1 MIELLDWYGNLPSV
15 MKIVLWL
22 AVAVVLVAAIKR
34 FIKLMIYVAAFL
46 LLILAV
52 TVVLNS

>member
-22 AVAVVLVAAIKR
+22 AVAVLLVAAIKR